1 MAQRNA
7 RKVASPCR
15 RGKVAIDI
23 ISGWL
28 TTKRTPGCLVAR
40 FELRQSGQ
48 NDKGA

>member
-1 MAQRNA
+1 MPINSSLAQRNA

-28 TTKRTPGCLVAR
+28 TTKRTPVYKL
-40 FELRQSGQ
+40 SGSI
-48 NDKGA
+48 